1 MSSVLRG
8 TSGRHSR
15 PLGTIGGGCAGHVML
30 LAGRKKVHFCG
41 MPDRI
46 NMGPASEPGQSRFQ
60 IGNDEE
66 NGAILEG
73 QRNTE
78 VCFSALRCFELLVF
92 LP

>member
-1 MSSVLRG
+1 
-8 TSGRHSR
+8 
-15 PLGTIGGGCAGHVML
+15 
-30 LAGRKKVHFCG
+30 

-46 NMGPASEPGQSRFQ
+46 NMGPASELGQSRFQ

-66 NGAILEG
+66 NGAILEA

-78 VCFSALRCFELLVF
+78 VCLSALRCFEVLVF